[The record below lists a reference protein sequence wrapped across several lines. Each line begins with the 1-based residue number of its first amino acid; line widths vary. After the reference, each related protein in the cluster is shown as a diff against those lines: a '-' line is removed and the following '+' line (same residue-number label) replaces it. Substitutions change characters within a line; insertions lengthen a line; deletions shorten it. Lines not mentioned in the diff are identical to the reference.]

1 MLRKIPSERKLYA
14 AIERICRTNS
24 WNCGSWVVEVGKRDF
39 SGRWIIETAKRKKA
53 LRLYNEH
60 KSDIIGDFYKDIKH
74 GNHSNMGFRFG
85 ENIEIKN
92 RKGEKSIR
100 QYAVDFNGTRE
111 LLIER

>member
-1 MLRKIPSERKLYA
+1 MLQSRGYAERTL
-14 AIERICRTNS
+14 ESGFCPH
-24 WNCGSWVVEVGKRDF
+24 CGSWVVEVGKRDF

-53 LRLYNEH
+53 LKLYNEH

-74 GNHSNMGFRFG
+74 GNHSNMGFRYG
-85 ENIEIKN
+85 ENVEVKN

-111 LLIER
+111 LLRDRVISD